1 MKADIKKK
9 KKIVWFTNST
19 ASLSCWSPFF
29 LFVFC
34 FFRWSSKLSSSWK
47 MIERVVGQGSWW
59 YSMWGLSSAISLV
72 LAMLLLTS
80 SCWWDPSSTQT
91 KCVRINCN
99 KFAPTP
105 CQFSFSF
112 FCFSNRT
119 VKMLPY
125 FVSIFNLFPVDWP
138 FYKIIKKEA
147 EEEDE
152 EEYLVLMSW
161 LSAIFWWC
169 KK

>member
-1 MKADIKKK
+1 MFESRHSKKK
-9 KKIVWFTNST
+9 KKRLCDLQIPRQACHVDL
-19 ASLSCWSPFF
+19 LSFF
-29 LFVFC
+29 FVIC

-119 VKMLPY
+119 VKMLPIFCFDLQ
-125 FVSIFNLFPVDWP
+125 FVPSRLAFL
-138 FYKIIKKEA
+138 
-147 EEEDE
+147 
-152 EEYLVLMSW
+152 
-161 LSAIFWWC
+161 
-169 KK
+169 